1 MMDLLLSWAA
11 RWNQMSLMLRWL
23 VGGFVLLMGVVS
35 LSVVLI
41 YRPYMLIQKSN
52 EELKQVQEQWWVVK
66 RIADEA
72 TNLSKSV
79 KNQSAPIEKGP
90 IDVEKAVQATASNLA
105 AEDVEVKLIT
115 AGRVNVKFTQVD
127 TKSFK
132 LWLRELRM
140 NIPAQIDQVT
150 LQPTQ
155 QGLQGNVL
163 VVVPSAY

>member
-1 MMDLLLSWAA
+1 MMDLLLSWVA
-11 RWNQMSLMLRWL
+11 RWNQMSPMLRWL

-79 KNQSAPIEKGP
+79 KNQSAHINKGP

-127 TKSFK
+127 AKSFK
-132 LWLRELRM
+132 LWLREIRM
-140 NIPAQIDQVT
+140 NISAQIDQVT
-150 LQPTQ
+150 LQPTE